1 MLAGEKQS
9 VENYNVSK
17 GQDEIVVLSW
27 AFLLFKPG
35 ASSNPMLYLLL

>member
-1 MLAGEKQS
+1 MLGEKQNR
-9 VENYNVSK
+9 ENYNISK
-17 GQDEIVVLSW
+17 GQDETVVLSW